1 MTCPYTYP
9 PQPCVGCAPG
19 DCERARRDPP
29 ITPVLGVCILLC
41 LAVALMLLLSCSSA
55 QPVPPA
61 AARIPEGD
69 YSLRAYV
76 DRSEGACD
84 WLKRG
89 LMAGVRVDEAGQISS
104 PLPGAS
110 CTTTYGD
117 WITFTCTG
125 IGAKLT
131 ARGVLEPSGA
141 DGTGEIRGSVG
152 GCTFVAFTFQL
163 VRR

>member
-1 MTCPYTYP
+1 MKRVTL
-9 PQPCVGCAPG
+9 
-19 DCERARRDPP
+19 
-29 ITPVLGVCILLC
+29 VLF
-41 LAVALMLLLSCSSA
+41 LSCSSA

-76 DRSEGACD
+76 DRSEGTCD

-89 LMAGVRVDEAGQISS
+89 LMASVRVDEAGQISS

-110 CTTTYGD
+110 CTTTYAD
-117 WITFTCTG
+117 WITFECG
-125 IGAKLT
+125 GFGSHLT
-131 ARGVLEPSGA
+131 AHGVLEPTGA
-141 DGTGEIRGSVG
+141 DGTGEIRGNVG